1 MNDTEQ
7 FIQDTKR
14 QWNAA
19 EKLELMASRARIPEL
34 VKHVNEACA
43 ERDEARK
50 NYALA
55 HSNLG
60 NEVFENGK
68 LQGQIK
74 ELLNQRNQLLTQL
87 AEKNETA
94 NIFML
99 QVQKLQDENAALR
112 MLCADN
118 GITVQSITVA

>member
-7 FIQDTKR
+7 FIQDTKA
-14 QWNAA
+14 QWKAA

-60 NEVFENGK
+60 KEVVENGK
-68 LQGQIK
+68 LKAQIK
-74 ELLNQRNQLLTQL
+74 ELINQRDQLLAKL
-87 AEKNETA
+87 KPCAEAPN
-94 NIFML
+94 
-99 QVQKLQDENAALR
+99 R
-112 MLCADN
+112 
-118 GITVQSITVA
+118 